1 MQNKL
6 VLEAGERRATN
17 IKKLKGLELG
27 PASVHGDQILLL
39 NGPFPKTK
47 DSLVAVLP
55 ATRVLSLSREAAE
68 AVLKCSVA
76 SCLAQ
81 AIANPS
87 EHFFLSSASPKQ
99 SIS

>member
-87 EHFFLSSASPKQ
+87 KHFLRAQPLL
-99 SIS
+99 I